1 MKADPTLFPG
11 TSPSNLAEGIASLH
25 DPTQWHM
32 VPGAVSMARRPSQ
45 ALRTWRAT
53 PEAVQEM
60 MRAGSVKIAFMKLRL
75 GVKKWGVILRLISQ
89 RYI

>member
-1 MKADPTLFPG
+1 
-11 TSPSNLAEGIASLH
+11 
-25 DPTQWHM
+25 M

-60 MRAGSVKIAFMKLRL
+60 MRAGSVKNSIYETQAWRQEMGSYIAPHF
-75 GVKKWGVILRLISQ
+75 ST
-89 RYI
+89 YI